1 MKIQILG
8 TGCAKCKKL
17 AETAETAAKELG
29 LDYELVKVTEIGDIL
44 DFGVMA
50 TPGLAIDG
58 KVLSAGKVPTVEQV
72 RALLQGARDGR

>member
-17 AETAETAAKELG
+17 AETAETAARELN
-29 LDYELVKVTEIGDIL
+29 LDYELVKVTEISDIL
-44 DFGVMA
+44 DFGIMS
-50 TPGLAIDG
+50 TPGLAVDG

-72 RALLQGARDGR
+72 KALLSGLDK

>member
-17 AETAETAAKELG
+17 AETAETAARELN
-29 LDYELVKVTEIGDIL
+29 LDYELVKVTEINDIL
-44 DFGVMA
+44 DFGIMA
-50 TPGLAIDG
+50 TPGLAVDG

-72 RALLQGARDGR
+72 KTLLSGLDK